1 LLSNLPATA
10 FALSIDI
17 YPNPVN
23 DYAFL
28 NFYLDSPKNL
38 QIALMCMNELQ
49 TTLSSRQYNAG
60 ENVVNLDFSDKNTG
74 IYLLVIFENGN
85 IIYSKKIVKF

>member
-1 LLSNLPATA
+1 MPSNLPETA

-38 QIALMCMNELQ
+38 QIALMYMNGLQ
-49 TTLSSRQYNAG
+49 TTLSSRHYGAG

-74 IYLLVIFENGN
+74 IYLLVIFENGEM
-85 IIYSKKIVKF
+85 IYSKKVVKY